1 MKLNISLTIVFLCV
15 FLVSCKLKIN
25 SISSQEKSSEIKKV
39 ELIDGFAFSNK
50 RTNYN
55 IINAEVSE
63 NILSIIVSYGGGCKI
78 HEWALKGP
86 IDFLKSLPPKKV
98 LFLEHNSNGDICRE
112 VITDTLLFDVS
123 QIKYPRKEKDY
134 TVIIKLNGFLN
145 KNIIYS
151 Y

>member
-25 SISSQEKSSEIKKV
+25 SVSSQEKSSKIKKV

-50 RTNYN
+50 KTNYN

-63 NILSIIVSYGGGCKI
+63 NTLSIIVSYGGGCKI

-86 IDFLKSLPPKKV
+86 SDFLKSLPPKKV

-112 VITDTLLFDVS
+112 VITDTLQFDVS
-123 QIKYPRKEKDY
+123 QIKYPGKEKDY